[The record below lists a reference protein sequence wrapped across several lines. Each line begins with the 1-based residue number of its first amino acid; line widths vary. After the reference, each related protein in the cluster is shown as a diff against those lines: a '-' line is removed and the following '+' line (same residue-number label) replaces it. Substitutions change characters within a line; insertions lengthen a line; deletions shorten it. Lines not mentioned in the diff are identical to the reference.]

1 MEYTIFY
8 LFHNRIINNSN
19 NRDFPNRKSN
29 GNTHERE
36 PTKKKTAFVFVF
48 DEMGKENTQVIQM
61 GIDQ

>member
-36 PTKKKTAFVFVF
+36 PTNKKTAFVFVF
-48 DEMGKENTQVIQM
+48 DEMGK
-61 GIDQ
+61 